1 MAEEAKFKIEIP
13 EEEMVFDF
21 FRSSG
26 PGGQNVNKVSTGVRI
41 RWAVNKSKL
50 LNEDQREKIIKKYP
64 NKITK
69 EGDFVLESE
78 ETRSQSR
85 NKEIVIERL
94 HSLINEALKLEK
106 ERKKIKPKRSLIE
119 KRLKEKRE
127 ISERKKRRAKVKIE
141 DFDV

>member
-13 EEEMVFDF
+13 EEEIVFDF

-127 ISERKKRRAKVKIE
+127 ISERKKRRAKVKIG